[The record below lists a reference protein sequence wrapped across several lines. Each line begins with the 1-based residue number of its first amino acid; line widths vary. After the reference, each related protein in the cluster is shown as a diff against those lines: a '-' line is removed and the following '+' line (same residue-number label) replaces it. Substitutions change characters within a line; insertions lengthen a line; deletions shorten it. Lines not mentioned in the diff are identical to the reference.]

1 MKFSS
6 LAMALRY
13 WVVLR
18 RLFFLPRL
26 PALIRL
32 TRISRT

>member
-1 MKFSS
+1 L

-18 RLFFLPRL
+18 RLFFLLRL

-32 TRISRT
+32 TRTSRT